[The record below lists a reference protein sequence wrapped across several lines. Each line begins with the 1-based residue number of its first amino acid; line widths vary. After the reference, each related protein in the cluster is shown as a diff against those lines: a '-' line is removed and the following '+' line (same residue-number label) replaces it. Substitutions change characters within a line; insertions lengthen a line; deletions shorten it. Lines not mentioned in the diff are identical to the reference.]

1 MVLMNEYL
9 KFLGQKKNK
18 KYIYIIKKSFCHLQI
33 FTTFIVPVF
42 RKNLFKLFCTLIP
55 FIPCKVYLAEFQ
67 IKKTSQL
74 DLGFHTMT

>member
-1 MVLMNEYL
+1 MSTWAKE
-9 KFLGQKKNK
+9 NK
-18 KYIYIIKKSFCHLQI
+18 KYVYIIKKSFCHLQI

-67 IKKTSQL
+67 IKKTMFCLQK
-74 DLGFHTMT
+74 DIDNFF